1 MMYLFLSLVLM
12 GFLVAVIHEIA
23 NTPSDDD
30 FK

>member
-1 MMYLFLSLVLM
+1 MYLFLPLVLM
-12 GFLVAVIHEIA
+12 GFLVAVIHEIV

>member
-1 MMYLFLSLVLM
+1 MYIILPLVLM
-12 GFLVAVIHEIA
+12 GFFVDVFHDIV

>member
-1 MMYLFLSLVLM
+1 MMYIILPLVLM
-12 GFLVAVIHEIA
+12 GFFVAVFHDIV

>member
-1 MMYLFLSLVLM
+1 MYIILPLVLM
-12 GFLVAVIHEIA
+12 GFLVAVFHDIV

>member
-1 MMYLFLSLVLM
+1 MYLFFSLVLM
-12 GFLVAVIHEIA
+12 GFLVAVIHEIV